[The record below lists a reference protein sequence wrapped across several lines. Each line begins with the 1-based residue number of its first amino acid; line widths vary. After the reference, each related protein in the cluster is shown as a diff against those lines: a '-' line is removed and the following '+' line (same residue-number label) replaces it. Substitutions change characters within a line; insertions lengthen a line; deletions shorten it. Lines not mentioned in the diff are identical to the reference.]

1 MVLKKIKKIK
11 EVMSY
16 VGKKVHKKKP
26 VVKKS
31 TKKPSFTFRDSLAD
45 WKQGIKSKSKG
56 GVIKKGIT
64 IIVDPKGR
72 AKIKESVKQAKERG
86 EKELEDFIKNLNPK
100 KFQSGG
106 LLKILK
112 KIEGRYGK
120 VDDIRKIHKKGHLKA
135 KKLLKKIRATDEYKS
150 YAGYKDRKLQT
161 ERNARSY
168 KREKLLKEGKPI
180 PKELQAT
187 KPDIMWKERGKK
199 IFNKGGLVKPKSVR
213 IAKRGWGKVIK

>member
-64 IIVDPKGR
+64 IIVDPRGK
-72 AKIKESVKQAKERG
+72 AKIKASVKQIKERG

-213 IAKRGWGKVIK
+213 IAKRGWGKAIR